1 MIPERIIEQVLDRTS
16 IVDVMT
22 DYGIR
27 LSERRGKYRKC
38 CCPFHGE
45 NTPSFMVDEL
55 KGTYKCYGCGES
67 GNAISFVMKHDGL
80 EFPAAVKVL
89 AEKKNIKINLLTKTA
104 PNNQAK
110 ETRIFD
116 KAPMIRTFYFLDEAK
131 RSKAY
136 TTFMV
141 NVYSFRVT
149 GHNKHDD
156 APDSLAMAADFI
168 ERPVSAKV
176 EVFRRPW

>member
-1 MIPERIIEQVLDRTS
+1 MELHLKVALFVLYQISKSYVTFISSCFKYPGKFLLSMCS
-16 IVDVMT
+16 I
-22 DYGIR
+22 
-27 LSERRGKYRKC
+27 
-38 CCPFHGE
+38 
-45 NTPSFMVDEL
+45 
-55 KGTYKCYGCGES
+55 
-67 GNAISFVMKHDGL
+67 
-80 EFPAAVKVL
+80 
-89 AEKKNIKINLLTKTA
+89 KKNIKINLLTKTA

-116 KAPMIRTFYFLDEAK
+116 KAPLIRTFYFLDENK
-131 RSKAY
+131 RSRAY

>member
-1 MIPERIIEQVLDRTS
+1 MEK
-16 IVDVMT
+16 
-22 DYGIR
+22 
-27 LSERRGKYRKC
+27 RG
-38 CCPFHGE
+38 
-45 NTPSFMVDEL
+45 V
-55 KGTYKCYGCGES
+55 
-67 GNAISFVMKHDGL
+67 
-80 EFPAAVKVL
+80 
-89 AEKKNIKINLLTKTA
+89 KINLLTKTA

-116 KAPMIRTFYFLDEAK
+116 KAPFIRQFYFLDENK

-136 TTFMV
+136 KTFMV

-168 ERPVSAKV
+168 ERPVSTKV
-176 EVFRRPW
+176 EFIKRPW

>member
-1 MIPERIIEQVLDRTS
+1 MTMSYKEEVER
-16 IVDVMT
+16 
-22 DYGIR
+22 
-27 LSERRGKYRKC
+27 
-38 CCPFHGE
+38 
-45 NTPSFMVDEL
+45 EL
-55 KGTYKCYGCGES
+55 TRQG
-67 GNAISFVMKHDGL
+67 
-80 EFPAAVKVL
+80 
-89 AEKKNIKINLLTKTA
+89 IKINLLTKTA

-116 KAPMIRTFYFLDEAK
+116 KAPFIRQFFFLDENK

-136 TTFMV
+136 KTFMV

-156 APDSLAMAADFI
+156 APDSLAMAADYI

-176 EVFRRPW
+176 EVFKRPW